1 MESRDHFQSAPSI
14 HSVDVDHDRKLV
26 ATIAT
31 HLDEIGEFRQLMQ
44 LEGVVTH
51 RLDESRG
58 QADLD
63 FMIEVAKF
71 NLVGS
76 LDRVSFF
83 SQYLRHAKEVVAQ
96 GQKLG
101 ALKREGSLLWRTLAA
116 FEMRPPS
123 NLFELLGE
131 HEVVEIYDTQM
142 RQIFRNL
149 RFFEVSSYS
158 IEELLHIPL
167 PQLFERSEAS
177 TQILMAEIGTIFSGA
192 QTSAKISTAGK
203 SRAREAQSRRHL
215 QGEIE
220 QRVMS
225 PIFDR
230 QGRVAAVLGSVRLE
244 LDSADYPAFL
254 PGALSSI

>member
-1 MESRDHFQSAPSI
+1 MESRDYLQSAIQFRSL
-14 HSVDVDHDRKLV
+14 DVDHDGKL
-26 ATIAT
+26 ASTIAT
-31 HLDEIGEFRQLMQ
+31 HLDEIAEFRQLMQ
-44 LEGVVTH
+44 LEGVITH
-51 RLDESRG
+51 RWDETKG
-58 QADLD
+58 QSAFA
-63 FMIEVAKF
+63 FMHEVAHS
-71 NLVGS
+71 NLLGFHE
-76 LDRVSFF
+76 RVSFF
-83 SQYLRHAKEVVAQ
+83 SQYVQHAREVVAQ

-101 ALKREGSLLWRTLAA
+101 SLKREGSLLWRTLAA
-116 FEMRPPS
+116 FDMRPPS

-177 TQILMAEIGTIFSGA
+177 TQVLMSEIGAIFSGA
-192 QTSAKISTAGK
+192 QATGKMSAAGK

-254 PGALSSI
+254 PDAFSSI